1 MIHQITVH
9 VLATLVLALLCLAT
23 PTSTLNPCSN
33 TPYPH
38 LCANAVSHDAML
50 STLRHTLVRVSKT
63 HDNFRRIAAN
73 VDDDVGLRK
82 MRALDDCLDLM
93 EQTIFQLNTSIARVT
108 DIRELRAQ
116 LSASATTQR
125 TCTQVLQQAG
135 LARHAALNRGLV
147 HINRHIS
154 NALAMAAAQE
164 PSSSDSDY
172 LSEYGLSYP
181 MREDGYP
188 EWMSEDDQKLL
199 LAEEKDSYDIVVAQ
213 DGSGKFTSISDAV
226 NAAPS
231 GSQKRFVIYIK
242 AGNYSELVEIKQEK
256 TNIMFLGDG
265 MGKTVIRGNP
275 SHASGFSIHTGV
287 LKVIG
292 NGFIAKG
299 ITVENYAGPEGGQA
313 VALLSKSDNSAF
325 YQCSILGYQD
335 TLFTV
340 AFRQFYRDC
349 DIYGTMDFIFGNPSA
364 VFQRCNIYLRK
375 PKRGGADVVTAM
387 SRGGPTETT
396 AMSFIESNILAAPDL
411 DPHRDS
417 VRSFLG
423 RPWQPAARVVYMM
436 CKIGDAIDPA
446 GWGAMSGDPSTFKD
460 LYFGEYMN
468 NGPGADTKNR
478 EKWPGVKLITDPK
491 EAAQFTA
498 GALINADQWL
508 KGSGIPYFPGL
519 NHN

>member
-1 MIHQITVH
+1 MTVH

-23 PTSTLNPCSN
+23 LTNKLNQRSN
-33 TPYPH
+33 TPEPH

-50 STLRHTLVRVSKT
+50 STLRHTLVRLSKT
-63 HDNFRRIAAN
+63 HEDFRWIVAN
-73 VDDDVGLRK
+73 VDDVGLRK

-93 EQTIFQLNTSIARVT
+93 EQTIFQLNSSIARVT
-108 DIRELRAQ
+108 DIRDVRAQ
-116 LSASATTQR
+116 LSAAATTQR
-125 TCTQVLQQAG
+125 TCIQVLQQAG
-135 LARHAALNRGLV
+135 LARHAVLNRGLV

-164 PSSSDSDY
+164 PSSSDSDH

-181 MREDGYP
+181 MAEDGCP
-188 EWMSEDDQKLL
+188 EWMSEDDQKPW

-242 AGNYSELVEIKQEK
+242 AGTYNENVKIEQGK

-265 MGKTVIRGNP
+265 MGKTVIRGDH
-275 SHASGFSIHTGV
+275 SQASGFSILSSAV
-287 LKVIG
+287 LNVVG

-299 ITVENYAGPEGGQA
+299 MTIENYAGPGGGPA
-313 VALLSKSDNSAF
+313 VALLSNSDQSAF
-325 YQCSILGYQD
+325 YQCSIAGYQD
-335 TLFTV
+335 TLFATS
-340 AFRQFYRDC
+340 FRQFYREC
-349 DIYGTMDFIFGNPSA
+349 DIHGTIDFIFGNPSA

-375 PKRGGADVVTAM
+375 PAQGQGNVVTAM
-387 SRGGPTETT
+387 SRENPTETT
-396 AMSFIESNILAAPDL
+396 AMSFIESNIKAAPDL
-411 DPHRDS
+411 DPRRDA

-423 RPWQPAARVVYMM
+423 RPWRDAARVVYLK
-436 CKIGDAIDPA
+436 CNIGDVIDPT
-446 GWGAMSGDPSTFKD
+446 GWAAMSGDPSTFKD

-468 NGPGADTKNR
+468 SGPGADTKNR
-478 EKWPGVKLITDPK
+478 VKWPGVKLITDPN

-498 GALINADQWL
+498 GALINAEQWL
-508 KGSGIPYFPGL
+508 EGSGIPYYPGL
-519 NHN
+519 PQ

>member
-1 MIHQITVH
+1 MTVH
-9 VLATLVLALLCLAT
+9 VLANLVLALLCLAT
-23 PTSTLNPCSN
+23 PTNTLNPCSN

-108 DIRELRAQ
+108 DIRELRTQ

-125 TCTQVLQQAG
+125 TCIQVLQQAG

-154 NALAMAAAQE
+154 NALAMAAARQ
-164 PSSSDSDY
+164 PDNNDY
-172 LSEYGLSYP
+172 QSEYGLSYP

-188 EWMSEDDQKLL
+188 NWMSEDDQKLL

-242 AGNYSELVEIKQEK
+242 AGNYSETVEIKQEK

-265 MGKTVIRGNP
+265 MGKTVIKGNP

-287 LKVIG
+287 LSVVG

-299 ITVENYAGPEGGQA
+299 ITIENYAGPQGGQA
-313 VALLSKSDNSAF
+313 VALLSNSDNSAF

-335 TLFTV
+335 TLFAV
-340 AFRQFYRDC
+340 SFRQFYREC
-349 DIYGTMDFIFGNPSA
+349 DIHGTIDFIFGNPSA

-375 PKRGGADVVTAM
+375 PAHGQGDVVTAM
-387 SRGGPTETT
+387 SRDTATETT
-396 AMSFIESNILAAPDL
+396 AISFLECNIKAAADL
-411 DPHRDS
+411 DPRRDA

-423 RPWQPAARVVYMM
+423 RPWHSAARVVYLK
-436 CKIGDAIDPA
+436 CNIGDVIDPT
-446 GWGAMSGDPSTFKD
+446 GWAAMSDDPSTFKD

-478 EKWPGVKLITDPK
+478 VKWPGVKLITDPN

-498 GALINADQWL
+498 GALINAEQWL
-508 KGSGIPYFPGL
+508 KASGIPYYPGL
-519 NHN
+519 PQ

>member
-1 MIHQITVH
+1 MIQITVH
-9 VLATLVLALLCLAT
+9 VLANLVLALCLAT

-108 DIRELRAQ
+108 DTRELRTQ

-125 TCTQVLQQAG
+125 TCIQVLQQAG
-135 LARHAALNRGLV
+135 LARHAILNSGLV

-154 NALAMAAAQE
+154 NALAMAAARQ
-164 PSSSDSDY
+164 PDDDY
-172 LSEYGLSYP
+172 QSEYGLSYP

-242 AGNYSELVEIKQEK
+242 AGSYSETVEIKQEK

-265 MGKTVIRGNP
+265 MGKTVIRGNT
-275 SHASGFSIHTGV
+275 SNSSGFSIYSGV
-287 LKVIG
+287 LNVVG

-313 VALLSKSDNSAF
+313 VALVSNSDKSAF

-335 TLFTV
+335 TLFAV
-340 AFRQFYRDC
+340 SFRQFYRNC
-349 DIYGTMDFIFGNPSA
+349 DIYGTVDFIFGNPSA
-364 VFQRCNIYLRK
+364 VFQKCNIYLRK
-375 PKRGGADVVTAM
+375 PSRGQEDVITAM
-387 SRGGPTETT
+387 ARENATETT
-396 AMSFIESNILAAPDL
+396 AMSFIECNIAAAPDL
-411 DPHRDS
+411 DPSRDS

-423 RPWQPAARVVYMM
+423 RPWRPAARVVYLK
-436 CKIGDAIDPA
+436 CDIGDVIDPT
-446 GWGAMSGDPSTFKD
+446 GWTAMHGDPSPFVD

-468 NGPGADTKNR
+468 SGPGSDTKNR
-478 EKWPGVKLITDPK
+478 VKWPGVKLITDPN

-498 GALINADQWL
+498 SGLINADQWL
-508 KGSGIPYFPGL
+508 TGSGIPYYPGL
-519 NHN
+519 PQ